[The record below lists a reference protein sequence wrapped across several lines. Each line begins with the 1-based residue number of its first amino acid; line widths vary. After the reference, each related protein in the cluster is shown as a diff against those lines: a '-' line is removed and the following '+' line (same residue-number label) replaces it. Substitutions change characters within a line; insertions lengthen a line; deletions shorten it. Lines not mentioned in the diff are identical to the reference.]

1 MESCKLPVSCWAAP
15 NVSSRVAGNLVGK
28 HAICGARGVAGEQEE
43 QHGLC
48 WVHGGSGRTAKF
60 LSLLLVSTSCMTFGM
75 ESAGQATSGSV
86 PP

>member
-1 MESCKLPVSCWAAP
+1 M
-15 NVSSRVAGNLVGK
+15 
-28 HAICGARGVAGEQEE
+28 AGEQEE